1 MPMKNPPHP
10 GRTVRQDCIEPLS
23 LTVTRAAKL
32 LAVPRQTLN
41 NLVNE
46 KAGISPDMAI
56 RLEKLGWSNA
66 GQWLRL
72 QSAYDLA
79 QARRHEDKIHVER
92 YVPPPAV

>member
-1 MPMKNPPHP
+1 MRDSA
-10 GRTVRQDCIEPLS
+10 G
-23 LTVTRAAKL
+23 LTVTRAARL
-32 LAVPRQTLN
+32 LAVTRQALN

-56 RLEKLGWSNA
+56 GLEKLGWSNA

-72 QSAYDLA
+72 QSAHDLA

-92 YVPPPAV
+92 YVPLAAV